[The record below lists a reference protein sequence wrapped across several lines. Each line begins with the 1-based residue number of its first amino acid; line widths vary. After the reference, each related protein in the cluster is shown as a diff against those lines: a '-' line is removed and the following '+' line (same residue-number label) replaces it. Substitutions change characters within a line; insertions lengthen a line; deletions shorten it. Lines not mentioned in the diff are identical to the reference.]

1 MYVTYRQETKNT
13 VRHAVIRRAVEMLT
27 TERSQACCVRH
38 SYVRDL
44 YDYFNDLA
52 ESHEQEEARKIDVSY
67 IQEWES
73 MHANNL
79 GVKRPEELSVCYLS
93 GPEPENDFAE
103 FVSMGIKPQNIW
115 AFECERNTYLQRLT
129 KKILTLRIILT
140 SYRASKKSPP
150 RLLYSVAVIF
160 FIV

>member
-1 MYVTYRQETKNT
+1 
-13 VRHAVIRRAVEMLT
+13 
-27 TERSQACCVRH
+27 
-38 SYVRDL
+38 
-44 YDYFNDLA
+44 
-52 ESHEQEEARKIDVSY
+52 
-67 IQEWES
+67 

-103 FVSMGIKPQNIW
+103 FVSMGIKPQNMW